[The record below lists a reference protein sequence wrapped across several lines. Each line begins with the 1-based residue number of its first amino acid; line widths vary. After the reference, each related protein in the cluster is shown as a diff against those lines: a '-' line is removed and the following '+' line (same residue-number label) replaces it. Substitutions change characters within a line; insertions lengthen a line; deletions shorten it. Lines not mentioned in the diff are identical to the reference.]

1 MLSQISKPILYKNTE
16 ILVDE
21 KYRPWLPIPLSL
33 FNLTGNI
40 VDNFPLPYCWY
51 WDTNDVINWLQKT
64 ICLPQYTECFTK
76 NFINGRRL
84 LLIDASKC
92 IKIGIQ
98 NFGHIKLITNGIRKL
113 YNIEQ
118 ERFNRSISLP
128 PRYSWT
134 HYLLY
139 KIPTGP
145 IREKTKSTEL
155 FQKMGI
161 LHFKTGCRID
171 HWRMMLCKWPDFPNY
186 LFGLTNRKNVYIKN
200 EQRKQ

>member
-16 ILVDE
+16 ISVDE
-21 KYRPWLPIPLSL
+21 KYRPWLPIPISL
-33 FNLTGNI
+33 FHLTGNI
-40 VDNFPLPYCWY
+40 VDNFPLPYCWH

-64 ICLPQYTECFTK
+64 ICLPQYT
-76 NFINGRRL
+76 
-84 LLIDASKC
+84 
-92 IKIGIQ
+92 
-98 NFGHIKLITNGIRKL
+98 LITNGIRKL

-128 PRYSWT
+128 PHYPWT

-186 LFGLTNRKNVYIKN
+186 LFGLTNRKNVYIKK
-200 EQRKQ
+200 EQVRQPRGFSYYKNVQHYPSYFIKPSINKKNRHF